1 LRIAASNIGM
11 ESARRYSSSKQT
23 RQAFQAKDFLG
34 GMNYGSLFSE
44 QGVAD
49 EEAGNMQAGKENG
62 GDKVKT
68 MTTDRISELQKR
80 IDSMRSRSNVAL
92 RDDESKTLEEFR
104 NYMVKYIYELLFGK
118 KTSKDMTEASQEA
131 ATLPEDYTLVPM
143 KKVVAVAET
152 YYEEIEETSFSVEGC
167 VRTADGQEYSIN
179 VNVGMTRSFME
190 YYREEISVVQYQKIY
205 DPLVINLEAGS
216 ARLSDQKILFDIDS
230 DGTKENLHRLEKG
243 SGYLALDKNGNGII
257 DDGSELFGT
266 KSGDGFGD
274 LARYDEDGDGW
285 IDEDDAIWDKL
296 RIWCQNEDG
305 TGTLY
310 SFKEKNV
317 GAICLQNTQTQFSLT
332 NAENAEKGYIRSSG
346 VFLFEDGRAGTVQHL
361 DLVQ

>member
-1 LRIAASNIGM
+1 MRIAASNIGM
-11 ESARRYSSSKQT
+11 ESARRYSSSKT
-23 RQAFQAKDFLG
+23 SRQAFQAKDFLG
-34 GMNYGSLFSE
+34 GMNYGSLLSE
-44 QGVAD
+44 QSVAD
-49 EEAGNMQAGKENG
+49 EEAGNMQTGKEKG
-62 GDKVKT
+62 EVGT

-80 IDSMRSRSNVAL
+80 IDSMRSRSKVQL

-118 KTSKDMTEASQEA
+118 KTAEELTSETENTTS
-131 ATLPEDYTLVPM
+131 LPQDYNLVPM
-143 KKVVAVAET
+143 KQVIGVSET
-152 YYEEIEETSFSVEGC
+152 YYEEMEETAFC
-167 VRTADGQEYSIN
+167 VQGQVKTADGQEYSIH
-179 VNVGMTRSFME
+179 VDVSMTRSFQQ
-190 YYREEISVVQYQKIY
+190 YFREELSVVQYQQVY
-205 DPLVINLEAGS
+205 DPLVINLESGS

-230 DGTKENLHRLEKG
+230 DGDKESLHRLEKG
-243 SGYLALDKNGNGII
+243 SGYLALDKNGNGVI

-274 LARYDEDGDGW
+274 LAKYDEDGDGW

-310 SFKEKNV
+310 SFREKNV
-317 GAICLQNTQTQFSLT
+317 GAICLQNIQTQFSLT
-332 NAENAEKGYIRSSG
+332 DAENAEKGYIRSSG
-346 VFLFEDGRAGTVQHL
+346 IFLFEDGKTGTVQHL